1 MLENYRK
8 LFVEKE
14 HIMTELRKLT
24 SLSSIKTPP
33 PPPPA
38 SRRMTSS
45 HSSGHTCKPPGYS
58 GYQEPKMESRY
69 LKNFYGGYVERD
81 GVGEIMEQSESHVI
95 GQCFCG
101 QNDVRRKEVFRTKM
115 FSISDQVEKLKN
127 FRNTIKSY
135 SSRCCCLVVL

>member
-81 GVGEIMEQSESHVI
+81 GVGEIMEAVSPN
-95 GQCFCG
+95 
-101 QNDVRRKEVFRTKM
+101 QNLM
-115 FSISDQVEKLKN
+115 
-127 FRNTIKSY
+127 
-135 SSRCCCLVVL
+135 